1 MIVRWLN
8 LGRFPNS
15 APLATLQHEFK
26 RRYDSLVS
34 PPSPY
39 PPKMPALDQ
48 IRRRYSS
55 PTLPESPG
63 IDPADG
69 LQAKVELHAR
79 VQALKAAAG
88 ELDITPF
95 MA

>member
-15 APLATLQHEFK
+15 APVATLQHEFK
-26 RRYDSLVS
+26 RRYDRLVS
-34 PPSPY
+34 PPPPY
-39 PPKMPALDQ
+39 PPKMPALHQ
-48 IRRRYSS
+48 IRHRYSS